1 VVKINGKRYG
11 WDEMQNGIT
20 FDYLPREL
28 DVTVEGMTPA
38 GRQITARAKLT
49 VREPPLAPPEKAESP
64 SE

>member
-28 DVTVEGMTPA
+28 DVTVEGTTPA
-38 GRQITARAKLT
+38 GRQITAHAKLT
-49 VREPPLAPPEKAESP
+49 VREPSPLPPEKAKSL